1 MVNIEALYKKYDK
14 EIKKLEEKIS
24 EDKNIIKE
32 RENKIKE
39 IKFSEEDE
47 IDYLYSLIDGIIFR
61 EQRIK
66 EEEQQIHTLERKI
79 YLLNAIK

>member
-1 MVNIEALYKKYDK
+1 MVNIGALYKKYDK

-47 IDYLYSLIDGIIFR
+47 TDYLYSLIDGIIFR

-79 YLLNAIK
+79 YLLRVIK

>member
-47 IDYLYSLIDGIIFR
+47 TDYLYSLIDGIIFR
-61 EQRIK
+61 EQKIK
-66 EEEQQIHTLERKI
+66 EEEQKIHILERKI
-79 YLLNAIK
+79 YLLRVIK

>member
-47 IDYLYSLIDGIIFR
+47 TDYLYSLIDGIIFR

-66 EEEQQIHTLERKI
+66 EEEQQIHTLEKKF